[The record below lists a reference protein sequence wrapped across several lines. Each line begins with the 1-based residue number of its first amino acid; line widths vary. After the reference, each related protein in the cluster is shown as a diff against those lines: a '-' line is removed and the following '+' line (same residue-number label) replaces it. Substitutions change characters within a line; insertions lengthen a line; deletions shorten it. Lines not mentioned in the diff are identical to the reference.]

1 MSNKRKMLR
10 PWKKTKGYSRHL
22 KYGIGAYSC
31 NKLGK
36 IGGNGRETQ
45 EIPIVFAS
53 QRGYVFAIA
62 K

>member
-1 MSNKRKMLR
+1 MLR